1 MAEYRRFVAYVYEYL
16 KGKKGSNCGF
26 IRVEAWGKVCRMEIH
41 LRCPG
46 LLAGQRTGALQR
58 VRAVIVS
65 AQGKLGKLLQKQRLI
80 PAKEDVA
87 VFHVRL

>member
-1 MAEYRRFVAYVYEYL
+1 MCVFA
-16 KGKKGSNCGF
+16 GCT
-26 IRVEAWGKVCRMEIH
+26 AWGASLFADRPDKSHVSFLQVQAGEI
-41 LRCPG
+41 RRPG
-46 LLAGQRTGALQR
+46 LLAGQRAGALQR
-58 VRAVIVS
+58 VRAVVVG